1 MALKKDGKMKL
12 CDFISKSS
20 MVKDLKSTDKKSAI
34 IELVETA
41 KNAHKSEK
49 IKAAEVIDQ
58 LIKREKIG
66 STGIG
71 NMIAVP
77 HVKIEG
83 IKSVIG
89 AFGRSVK
96 GIDFNSI
103 DGEPVHIIFLILAPM
118 DDPESNLQALRRIS
132 QATRQPNFC
141 KFLMEAK
148 DAGEIYSLFKEFDE
162 VLN

>member
-1 MALKKDGKMKL
+1 LALKKDGKMKL
-12 CDFISKSS
+12 CDFIVKSAII
-20 MVKDLKSTDKKSAI
+20 KDLKSLDKKSAI
-34 IELVETA
+34 IELVEVA
-41 KNAHKSEK
+41 KNAHRSEK
-49 IKAAEVIDQ
+49 IKAAEVID
-58 LIKREKIG
+58 LIVKREKIG

-89 AFGRSVK
+89 AFGRSIN
-96 GIDFNSI
+96 GIDFNAI
-103 DGEPVHIIFLILAPM
+103 DGELVHIIFLILAPV
-118 DDPESNLQALRRIS
+118 DDPESSLQALRRIS

-141 KFLMEAK
+141 KFLQDAK
-148 DAGEIYSLFKEFDE
+148 DISEIYSLFKEFDE

>member
-1 MALKKDGKMKL
+1 MNKMKL
-12 CDFISKSS
+12 CDFIIKSS
-20 MVKDLKSTDKKSAI
+20 IVKDLKRSDKKGVI
-34 IELVETA
+34 VELVEAT

-49 IKAAEVIDQ
+49 IKAAEVVDL

-89 AFGRSVK
+89 AFGRSAT
-96 GIDFNSI
+96 GIDFNAI
-103 DGEPVHIIFLILAPM
+103 DGELVHVIFLILAPV

-141 KFLMEAK
+141 KFLQEAK
-148 DAGEIYSLFKEFDE
+148 DIGEIYSLFKEFDE

>member
-1 MALKKDGKMKL
+1 MKL
-12 CDFISKSS
+12 CNFIIKSS
-20 MVKDLKSTDKKSAI
+20 IIKNLKSTDKKGAI
-34 IELVETA
+34 VELVEAT

-49 IKAAEVIDQ
+49 IKSAEVVD
-58 LIKREKIG
+58 LLMKREKIG

-89 AFGRSVK
+89 AFGRSIN

-103 DGEPVHIIFLILAPM
+103 DGELVHVIFLILAPV
-118 DDPESNLQALRRIS
+118 DAPESNLQALRRIS

-141 KFLMEAK
+141 KFLIEAK
-148 DAGEIYSLFKEFDE
+148 DVGEIYSLFKEFDE